1 MHTIL
6 YTQNESPAKP
16 NTILIDGE
24 VYHDFYLEN
33 TSKAFKF
40 IMDMASEKGRWGRVI
55 KRLINTGDIK
65 SPKFKYVKNSEGLL
79 VQSNFLEK
87 DEAGR
92 YMPFTF
98 FTRERNL
105 LKANTILQQYA
116 TQLDRSFGQQ
126 ELEIL
131 AKEIRE
137 SKKKLWF
144 GIGSSFIILILI
156 ALWIISKK

>member
-1 MHTIL
+1 MNTIL
-6 YTQNESPAKP
+6 YTQNESPTKP
-16 NTILIDGE
+16 STILIDGE

-40 IMDMASEKGRWGRVI
+40 IMDMASEKGRWRRVI
-55 KRLINTGDIK
+55 KRLIKTNDIK
-65 SPKFKYVKNSEGLL
+65 SPNFKYVKNSEGILI
-79 VQSNFLEK
+79 QSNFMEK

-116 TQLDRSFGQQ
+116 TQLNRSLGQQ
-126 ELEIL
+126 ELVTL

-137 SKKKLWF
+137 IKIIWIGL
-144 GIGSSFIILILI
+144 GSSIFFLSFI
-156 ALWIISKK
+156 ALWIISRK